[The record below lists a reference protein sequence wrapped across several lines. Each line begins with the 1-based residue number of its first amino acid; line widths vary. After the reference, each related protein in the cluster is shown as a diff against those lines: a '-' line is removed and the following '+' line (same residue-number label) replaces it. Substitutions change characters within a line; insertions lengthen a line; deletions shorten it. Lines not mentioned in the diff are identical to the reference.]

1 MDEKLVRETIE
12 TYERVEDRAREI
24 AKLTKIVNRDEWID
38 AVAFNADTI
47 EYTIGF
53 SHCGYCEYERHTLPL
68 EYLWMEDQD
77 VLAGHEEAM
86 RKESEEKR
94 KEEEARET
102 EEREKLEKEERR
114 MYEKLK
120 AKYE

>member
-1 MDEKLVRETIE
+1 MDEKLARQTIE
-12 TYERVEDRAREI
+12 TYEMVEDRAREI
-24 AKLTKIVNRDEWID
+24 AKLTKIVGRGEWVDSIVFD
-38 AVAFNADTI
+38 ADTI

-53 SHCGYCEYERHTLPL
+53 SHCGYSEYERHTLPL

-77 VLAGHEEAM
+77 VLAGHEEEM

-94 KEEEARET
+94 KEEEARQVAKER
-102 EEREKLEKEERR
+102 EERETYER
-114 MYEKLK
+114 LK